1 MERFSFGVLAA
12 ALLALWLE
20 QLPPLR
26 PLALVCLVALAAAL
40 LLPSGFRRF
49 AVFVCGAITYLI
61 SLSWQL
67 QQHQQISA
75 QVVAEHTTEVCGRV
89 VSLPRQFVENSRFV
103 LQYSDECAKKTQVAA
118 GRLLE
123 VRWYAQ
129 SGQKLPVV
137 KAGQLWRLPVK
148 LKAVRGLANPGTPW
162 REANALVDGL
172 VAVATVRSGPPVQ
185 LLADT
190 PSLRQQLADRFAAC
204 CQHYA
209 AYPLWLALTIGERP
223 FSDELWLGVQH
234 AGMAHLLSISGMHIA
249 LLFGLCVLTKPL
261 CARLGLPEPWR
272 SLLLWSLSLSVAW
285 GYAAL
290 AGFAIPT
297 LRAVLTLSLLVL
309 LRLCW
314 QRASLWQ
321 LSWLIS
327 AVLLLLWPFWLL
339 SFSFWLSA
347 LALSLLALLEWQQPL
362 KPGFGPLL
370 RRFVSFQLGFSLL
383 LLPVGLLMFQ
393 GVAPF
398 ALWLNL
404 LLLPLMT
411 LLGIPVL
418 LLLFGWLSLAGTAP
432 ALAWQ
437 SLDLLYWPLLQALH
451 WAALADGW
459 WSLPALPWHAAL
471 LLIPPLLLGWFCR
484 GIWRWTALPLLLP
497 AVVTAYTPSYP
508 WLATTEK
515 PPAPLYF
522 HVLDVGQGSSAILQ
536 HGDHAMLFDLGPA
549 YGAASAT
556 RQVVLP
562 VLRYLGIRQLD
573 YVVISH
579 DDSDHSG
586 DWPLLR
592 ARYPN
597 AVLVTDIRRLA
608 PRFNC
613 LDLPASWRGIELQA
627 LRAGSYQAEPA
638 NEDSCAV
645 LIDTGLYRLLLPG
658 DAGRREMMLLSQIK
672 KPVDVL
678 VLGHHGSKTAS
689 SLAFL
694 QKLKPRLALA
704 SSGLHNQFGHP
715 AAETRARLSLLQIPL
730 RNTAT
735 DGAIRLDLTT
745 AVLRYQ
751 TYRPR
756 RFALWLENSVTDA
769 ETAGVNE

>member
-26 PLALVCLVALAAAL
+26 PLALVCLVALLAVPL
-40 LLPSGFRRF
+40 LSAGVRRYH
-49 AVFVCGAITYLI
+49 ACLCGALVYLLC
-61 SLSWQL
+61 LSWQL
-67 QQHQQISA
+67 QQHQHIST
-75 QVVAEHTTEVCGRV
+75 QLVAEHTTEVCGRV

-103 LQYSDECAKKTQVAA
+103 LQLSDDCAEKTQVAA

-123 VRWYAQ
+123 VRWYAEA
-129 SGQKLPVV
+129 GKVLPGI

-148 LKAVRGLANPGTPW
+148 FKAVRGLANPGSPW
-162 REANALVDGL
+162 REANALVDGI
-172 VAVATVRSGPPVQ
+172 VAVATVRTDKAAA
-185 LLADT
+185 LLTDT

-209 AYPLWLALTIGERP
+209 AYPLWLALTIGDRP

-249 LLFGLCVLTKPL
+249 LLFGLCLLTKPL
-261 CARLGLPEPWR
+261 WARLALPEPWR
-272 SLLLWSLSLSVAW
+272 SATLWAFALLIAW

-314 QRASLWQ
+314 RRVSLWQ
-321 LSWLIS
+321 LSWVLS

-347 LALSLLALLEWQQPL
+347 LALALLALLEWQQPL
-362 KPGFGPLL
+362 RPGFWPLC
-370 RRFVSFQLGFSLL
+370 RRFASFQLGFSLL
-383 LLPVGLLMFQ
+383 LLPVGLLLFQ

-398 ALWLNL
+398 ALWLNV

-411 LLGIPVL
+411 VLGVPVL
-418 LLLFGWLSLAGTAP
+418 LLLFSWLCLAGAVP

-437 SLDLLYWPLLQALH
+437 GLDLLYWPLLQALQ

-459 WSLPALPWHAAL
+459 WSVPALPWYGAL
-471 LLIPPLLLGWFCR
+471 LLLPPVLLGWFCR
-484 GIWRWTALPLLLP
+484 GPWQWAALPLLIPLLFLP
-497 AVVTAYTPSYP
+497 QTPVFS
-508 WLATTEK
+508 AFMHAKKE
-515 PPAPLYF
+515 ADPLYF
-522 HVLDVGQGSSAILQ
+522 HLLDIGQGSSAVLQ
-536 HGDHAMLFDLGPA
+536 QGEHAILFDLGPA
-549 YGAASAT
+549 YGAVSAT

-562 VLRYLGIRQLD
+562 FLRYLGIRQLD
-573 YVVISH
+573 YVVVSH

-592 ARYPN
+592 SRYPK
-597 AVLVTDIRRLA
+597 AVLVSDIRRLA
-608 PRFNC
+608 PRFHC
-613 LDLPASWRGIELQA
+613 LDLPSNWRGVRLHA
-627 LRAGSYQAEPA
+627 FRAGRYQPEPS

-645 LIDTGLYRLLLPG
+645 LIDTGRFRLLLPG
-658 DAGRREMMLLSQIK
+658 DLGWREMAVAAAIRGQFDGI
-672 KPVDVL
+672 DVL

-689 SLAFL
+689 SLTFL
-694 QKLKPRLALA
+694 QALNPTLALV
-704 SSGLHNQFGHP
+704 SSGFQNQFGHP
-715 AAETRARLSLLQIPL
+715 SADTRARLSLLQIPL
-730 RNTAT
+730 LNTA
-735 DGAIRLDLTT
+735 DSGAVRLHLS
-745 AVLRYQ
+745 AQALQYEP
-751 TYRPR
+751 YRPR
-756 RFALWLENSVTDA
+756 RFARWLEK
-769 ETAGVNE
+769 